1 MLRRSLHLLWAGF
14 VVFGLAQSAQAGPPL
29 SELMNYFPETTNAI
43 LRIQVADIIKSPR
56 GVREKWGQKESLEYL
71 AGTIPIHPSIE
82 RVIIGSQFDPHNNV
96 SELSISLIPTT
107 KEVSLDRL
115 AAKLHG
121 TVEEIGGEKMAVG
134 PQSGYYVSL
143 HPELLANVAS
153 KQRQVVSKWLKF
165 ARANTKSVVT
175 PYLQNA
181 VVYSG
186 SAHIMMAVE
195 TDDMINPMGLRRALE
210 ASKIYAEDLK
220 TMEVAQRFLSA
231 LKGVRIAVTFGE
243 TTRATIYLD
252 SRINAT
258 NNLTSLKNFLLYIMD
273 QNGTTL
279 EDMPGAK
286 VRVENNSVIF
296 DLGFSDS
303 DLMKMTSILG
313 TPIVSPSL
321 ANITTLEVM
330 PSGPDGRA
338 SHRYYRTIN
347 QYIAELKRNTQLN
360 PKPPEAAKH
369 AQWYEV
375 YTRKMSQVSVLNV
388 DPEVLAFGQATERKF
403 MAIAES
409 LRGTPIEL
417 DKLQSQKYYFN
428 YGGSIFWG
436 NGYISSNIPEIEA
449 KQWALIQKDEENRKQ
464 AWKMIDYDKKSLR
477 DRMLVKYKV
486 DFDEPL
492 K

>member
-1 MLRRSLHLLWAGF
+1 
-14 VVFGLAQSAQAGPPL
+14 
-29 SELMNYFPETTNAI
+29 
-43 LRIQVADIIKSPR
+43 
-56 GVREKWGQKESLEYL
+56 
-71 AGTIPIHPSIE
+71 
-82 RVIIGSQFDPHNNV
+82 
-96 SELSISLIPTT
+96 
-107 KEVSLDRL
+107 
-115 AAKLHG
+115 
-121 TVEEIGGEKMAVG
+121 
-134 PQSGYYVSL
+134 
-143 HPELLANVAS
+143 
-153 KQRQVVSKWLKF
+153 
-165 ARANTKSVVT
+165 
-175 PYLQNA
+175 
-181 VVYSG
+181 
-186 SAHIMMAVE
+186 
-195 TDDMINPMGLRRALE
+195 
-210 ASKIYAEDLK
+210 
-220 TMEVAQRFLSA
+220 
-231 LKGVRIAVTFGE
+231 
-243 TTRATIYLD
+243 
-252 SRINAT
+252 
-258 NNLTSLKNFLLYIMD
+258 
-273 QNGTTL
+273 
-279 EDMPGAK
+279 
-286 VRVENNSVIF
+286 
-296 DLGFSDS
+296 
-303 DLMKMTSILG
+303 LG